1 MISLRHVSAALLLAL
16 VSACAAPSWQ
26 SVPQPDLAASV
37 AADRCRVVLVREGKL
52 VGRVREVRVY
62 EGEAQIGALGE
73 NGILVWERPAQ
84 RGMGRVVFS
93 GYDLDG
99 GPVENVFDLPREG
112 GTTSWFAIRL
122 RDGDRK
128 PIVEQVP
135 AEEGQALVADRDPA
149 ELR

>member
-1 MISLRHVSAALLLAL
+1 MIRMREVSAALLLAL
-16 VSACAAPSWQ
+16 ACACAAPSWQ
-26 SVPQPDLAASV
+26 SVPQPDLQGPV
-37 AADRCRVVLVREGKL
+37 APDACRVVIVREGKV

-62 EGEAQIGALGE
+62 EGEVQVGALGE
-73 NGILVWERPAQ
+73 TGFLCWDRPAQ

-112 GTTSWFAIRL
+112 GSTTWFAIRL
-122 RDGDRK
+122 REGDRK
-128 PIVEQVP
+128 PLVEAVS
-135 AEEGQALVADRDPA
+135 ADEGRALIADREPA